1 MGDLNARTG
10 KYSDSVCKEGNNLIT
25 NDQSEFSLCP
35 TQRNSF
41 DNLLN
46 SQDKRLLEIF
56 KNADLRIL
64 NGRVSGGSLGRVTF
78 HGKNGVSA
86 VDYAVCDQ
94 DLLSHIPNFVVK
106 DPLHLSDHSAITTRL
121 NINKKTSYNH
131 TILEGDTLTRLPKQ
145 FLWENDSAQKFKDVL
160 RSPRIQTLICDY
172 IAGDTFN
179 ENTELSL
186 EKVENIL
193 ITTAKCCLKI
203 RAAKT
208 RKRIKSL
215 SNKKRFDKECRLKRH
230 ELRKLANKK
239 HQDPLNTT
247 IREQYHDTLAQY
259 KKLLNSKKND
269 YYNAKIS
276 ELEKTGDNSDAKT
289 FWQCLK
295 STDDTRKG
303 EDVPSIS
310 EENWLQYFHNLHSN
324 EPLNPAQQNICNELR
339 QNECHGQHSRPLDF
353 LTTEREIR
361 NAAEKLKNNKS
372 PFSDKIRNE
381 VIKAS
386 TDTLM
391 PVYEKL
397 FN

>member
-1 MGDLNARTG
+1 M
-10 KYSDSVCKEGNNLIT
+10 
-25 NDQSEFSLCP
+25 
-35 TQRNSF
+35 
-41 DNLLN
+41 
-46 SQDKRLLEIF
+46 
-56 KNADLRIL
+56 
-64 NGRVSGGSLGRVTF
+64 
-78 HGKNGVSA
+78 
-86 VDYAVCDQ
+86 
-94 DLLSHIPNFVVK
+94 
-106 DPLHLSDHSAITTRL
+106 
-121 NINKKTSYNH
+121 
-131 TILEGDTLTRLPKQ
+131 
-145 FLWENDSAQKFKDVL
+145 
-160 RSPRIQTLICDY
+160 
-172 IAGDTFN
+172 
-179 ENTELSL
+179 
-186 EKVENIL
+186 
-193 ITTAKCCLKI
+193 
-203 RAAKT
+203 
-208 RKRIKSL
+208 
-215 SNKKRFDKECRLKRH
+215 KRH

-239 HQDPLNTT
+239 HQDPLNTI

-276 ELEKTGDNSDAKT
+276 ELEKTADNSDAKT

-295 STDDTRKG
+295 SMDDTRKG

-353 LTTEREIR
+353 MITEREIR
-361 NAAEKLKNNKS
+361 KAAEKLKNNKS

-386 TDTLM
+386 IDTLM

>member
-1 MGDLNARTG
+1 MTRTEQPG
-10 KYSDSVCKEGNNLIT
+10 QEPIDSC
-25 NDQSEFSLCP
+25 S
-35 TQRNSF
+35 
-41 DNLLN
+41 
-46 SQDKRLLEIF
+46 
-56 KNADLRIL
+56 
-64 NGRVSGGSLGRVTF
+64 
-78 HGKNGVSA
+78 
-86 VDYAVCDQ
+86 
-94 DLLSHIPNFVVK
+94 
-106 DPLHLSDHSAITTRL
+106 DPLHLSDHSPITTWL

-131 TILEGDTLTRLPKQ
+131 TILEGDTSTRLPKQ
-145 FLWENDSAQKFKDVL
+145 FLWENDSAQKFKDAL
-160 RSPRIQTLICDY
+160 RSPCIQTLTRDY

-203 RAAKT
+203 RAGKT

-215 SNKKRFDKECRLKRH
+215 SNKKWFDKECRLKRH

-239 HQDPLNTT
+239 HQDPLNTI

-276 ELEKTGDNSDAKT
+276 ELEKTADNSDAKT

-295 STDDTRKG
+295 SMDDTRKG

-324 EPLNPAQQNICNELR
+324 EPLNPTQQNICNELR
-339 QNECHGQHSRPLDF
+339 QNECYGQHSRPLDF
-353 LTTEREIR
+353 MITEREIR
-361 NAAEKLKNNKS
+361 KAAEKLKS
-372 PFSDKIRNE
+372 
-381 VIKAS
+381 
-386 TDTLM
+386 
-391 PVYEKL
+391 
-397 FN
+397 